1 MKFKSTFQACS
12 ADYSGY
18 VNPTVMM
25 RTINEG
31 VAKRNYLDGVGFEH
45 LYPTIGVTWML
56 GQCVMEFKKA
66 IPTATEVEMETGG
79 HEQFGVSVVRRS
91 VMYYNGEEAMTF
103 ATKLLPVYFQERKV
117 VPPEVLEPFW
127 KTSAEPCGEPISFIH
142 LPENMTSV
150 EQYRVHYRDC
160 DSNKHM
166 TAFRYLDL
174 ILEAVDYWSGELH
187 LAERIQIDY
196 KKECLPG
203 DVLDIRLGKENGIQY
218 CSGVKEDGTVSFN
231 AAVKLSA
238 KVTMPADIFQI

>member
-1 MKFKSTFQACS
+1 MKFKSMFQACS
-12 ADYSGY
+12 ADYFGF

-31 VAKRNYLDGVGFEH
+31 VAKRNYLDGVGFEQ
-45 LYPTIGVTWML
+45 LFPTLGVTWML
-56 GQCVMEFKKA
+56 GQCVMEFKQA
-66 IPTATEVEMETGG
+66 IPTAVEVEMETGG

-91 VMYYNGEEAMTF
+91 SMYYNGELAMTF
-103 ATKLLPVYFQERKV
+103 ATKLLPVYFEERKV
-117 VPPEVLEPFW
+117 TPPEVLEPFW
-127 KTSAEPCGEPISFIH
+127 KTPAIPCGEPIHFIR
-142 LPENMTSV
+142 LPENMVPV
-150 EQYRVHYRDC
+150 EQYRVCYRDC

-203 DVLDIRLGKENGIQY
+203 DVLQIYRGEKDGVQY
-218 CSGVKEDGTVSFN
+218 CSGVKVDGTVSFH
-231 AAVKLSA
+231 AAVKLAEQATPAAA
-238 KVTMPADIFQI
+238 KFFV